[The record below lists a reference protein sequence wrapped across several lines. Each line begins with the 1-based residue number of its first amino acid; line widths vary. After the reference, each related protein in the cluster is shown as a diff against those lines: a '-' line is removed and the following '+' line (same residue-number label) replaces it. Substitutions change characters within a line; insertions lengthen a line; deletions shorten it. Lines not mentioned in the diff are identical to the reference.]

1 MIESNNIYINES
13 ANNKRLDDDLI
24 SAIDWKKAPLLFKN
38 RVNSSQYT
46 DRTNAF
52 GINAKLKEQMKQVG
66 RNIHGG
72 ANDFVTLQPR
82 SNQLTWKLANKR
94 WKDDLD
100 NPIYNQLQHM
110 GIIEIMD
117 YVHQKQAT

>member
-1 MIESNNIYINES
+1 MEKKPHYYSKTGLTRLNTPIEQTLSE
-13 ANNKRLDDDLI
+13 LT
-24 SAIDWKKAPLLFKN
+24 
-38 RVNSSQYT
+38 Q
-46 DRTNAF
+46 
-52 GINAKLKEQMKQVG
+52 KLKEQMKQVG